1 MMRPLTS
8 AKVSLVALAAAI
20 SLAWPGPRAAAQ
32 TRPEVKI
39 PILVSPVNSGPYLAW
54 AVVQERAREWHPWI
68 RPVAVETPGFVYN
81 ITYMARSPQL
91 WKSNLYGSGTVAE
104 WAAGVPMKPY
114 FPERAAAEDKK
125 IVGVMAVTA
134 NIFVTLDPNIKT
146 PADFKGKRVGVG
158 LRTQNEWGMHAS
170 MVLETLGIRKTMA
183 TLDNLGDQQNI
194 DALLDGRTD
203 VGLLVVFF
211 DPDQKE
217 FLFAPPHRHLEAS
230 GRKFYYVNTPPEM
243 IKEFNKKTDAN
254 LLTIRLPA
262 GKIPNQPEAVVSF
275 GNLLTL
281 MAHKSFPDDVA
292 YEFTKFWVDMA
303 PKLAKLHGFGRPWS
317 LKTLSHTAGEN
328 PNAFHPGALEAYK
341 ELGAIK

>member
-1 MMRPLTS
+1 MKRRFARVKFCAIALI
-8 AKVSLVALAAAI
+8 AAVSV
-20 SLAWPGPRAAAQ
+20 AWPGQRAAAQ
-32 TRPEVKI
+32 SRPEVKI
-39 PILVSPVNSGPYLAW
+39 PILISPVNSGPYLAW

-114 FPERAAAEDKK
+114 FPERAPAEDKK
-125 IVGVMAVTA
+125 IIGVMAVTA

-146 PADFKGKRVGVG
+146 PADFKGKRVGLG
-158 LRTQNEWGMHAS
+158 LRTQNEWGMHGS
-170 MVLETLGIRKTMA
+170 MLLETLGIRKDMK

-230 GRKFYYVNTPPEM
+230 GRKFYYINTPPEM
-243 IKEFNKKTDAN
+243 IEQFNKKTGAN
-254 LLTIRLPA
+254 LLTVRLAA
-262 GKIPNQPEAVVSF
+262 GKMPGQTEPVVSF

-281 MAHKSFPDDVA
+281 MAHKSFPDELA
-292 YEFTKFWVDMA
+292 YEFTKFWVDMS

-317 LKTLSHTAGEN
+317 LKTLSYTASEK
-328 PNAFHPGALEAYK
+328 PEAFHPGALRAYK
-341 ELGAIK
+341 ELGALK

>member
-1 MMRPLTS
+1 MKRRLFSVTISMLAAVS
-8 AKVSLVALAAAI
+8 ALSVAAPSALAQ
-20 SLAWPGPRAAAQ
+20 GRA
-32 TRPEVKI
+32 ELKI
-39 PILVSPVNSGPYLAW
+39 PILISPVNSGPYLAW

-81 ITYMARSPQL
+81 ITYMAKSPQL
-91 WKSNLYGSGTVAE
+91 WKTNLYGSGTVAE
-104 WAAGVPMKPY
+104 WMAGVPMKPY
-114 FPERAAAEDKK
+114 FPERAPAEDNK
-125 IVGVMAVTA
+125 IIGVMALTA

-158 LRTQNEWGMHAS
+158 LRTQNEWGMHAT
-170 MVLETLGIRKTMA
+170 VLLETLGIRKEMK

-194 DALLDGRTD
+194 EALLDGRTD

-230 GRKFYYVNTPPEM
+230 GRKFFYVNTPPEM
-243 IKEFNKKTDAN
+243 IEQFNKKTGAK
-254 LLTIRLPA
+254 LMTMRLAA
-262 GKIPNQPEAVVSF
+262 GKMPNQPEAVVSF

-281 MAHKSFPDDVA
+281 MAHRSFPDDVA
-292 YEFTKFWVDMA
+292 YEFAKFWVDMA

-317 LKTLSHTAGEN
+317 LKTLSHTASEN
-328 PNAFHPGALEAYK
+328 PGAFHPGALKAYK
-341 ELGAIK
+341 ELGAVK